1 MSASTKL
8 WFGKHKGKTLS
19 ETPKQ
24 YLEWCLKERVGGG
37 ELVSDIAAFLMIP
50 EPKKRVKYE
59 NKSISREALS
69 ELQQRPGFHT
79 VNAFCDGIDVMGV
92 SNCHDRFDET
102 LECPHLQAWDG
113 ASPPWANQCENLD
126 SEFREIVR

>member
-24 YLEWCLKERVGGG
+24 YLEWCLEERVGGG
-37 ELVSDIAAFLMIP
+37 KLVSDIAAFLMIP
-50 EPKKRVKYE
+50 APKKRVKYE

-69 ELQQRPGFHT
+69 ELQRRPGFHN
-79 VNAFCDGIDVMGV
+79 VNAFCEGTDIMGV
-92 SNCHDRFDET
+92 SNCHDSFDET
-102 LECPHLQAWDG
+102 LDCPHLQAWDG
-113 ASPPWANQCENLD
+113 DSPPWVSQCDDLD
-126 SEFREIVR
+126 KQFKEMFR